1 MNESKIDSNQ
11 IQSANL
17 KTLDI
22 KKDVENLES
31 DLKTVYEQILELLML
46 DAKAFSIKEF
56 LLYLNLLENILI
68 LKRIRIKSLNDSTMF
83 VLIYY
88 FIGCELK
95 KRNRLKGFNLN
106 YIKSEKFKEISLE
119 YFPTTLS
126 SNSSCGGDFC
136 KCLDS
141 LIEELRVK
149 DSLIGVAKWNL

>member
-11 IQSANL
+11 FQSAKL
-17 KTLDI
+17 KTLDS
-22 KKDVENLES
+22 KNLES
-31 DLKTVYEQILELLML
+31 TLKTVYEQILELLML
-46 DAKAFSIKEF
+46 NSKDLGTKEF
-56 LLYLNLLENILI
+56 LLYLNLLENILV
-68 LKRIRIKSLNDSTMF
+68 LKRIKIESLNDPTMF

-106 YIKSEKFKEISLE
+106 CIKSEKFKEISLE

-126 SNSSCGGDFC
+126 TSSSCGNDFC

-141 LIEELRVK
+141 LIEELRAK
-149 DSLIGVAKWNL
+149 RSLIGVVK